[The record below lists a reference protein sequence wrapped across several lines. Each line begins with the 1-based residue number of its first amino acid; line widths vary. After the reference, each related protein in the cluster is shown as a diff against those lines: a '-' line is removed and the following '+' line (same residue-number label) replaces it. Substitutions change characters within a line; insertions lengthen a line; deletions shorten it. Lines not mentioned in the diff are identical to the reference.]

1 MEAVE
6 AMTCG
11 MQRAIGLD
19 RLQVIDQTERSE
31 SASFAL
37 CPLRPDNQRRFP
49 LPFLGQHKPAA
60 TISPRR
66 TRRQSSSSSSDMSK
80 DKLEGLVKRMEATL
94 SEMEQLKLH
103 CSRQSEEL
111 SQLVVEL
118 RRENQ
123 ELAQKY
129 EQLAMDMKEAKE
141 IIEQLQDTKFAFDA
155 KERQAQKLSRQL

>member
-1 MEAVE
+1 
-6 AMTCG
+6 
-11 MQRAIGLD
+11 
-19 RLQVIDQTERSE
+19 
-31 SASFAL
+31 
-37 CPLRPDNQRRFP
+37 
-49 LPFLGQHKPAA
+49 
-60 TISPRR
+60 
-66 TRRQSSSSSSDMSK
+66 MSK

-94 SEMEQLKLH
+94 AEMEQLKLH

-141 IIEQLQDTKFAFDA
+141 IIEQLQETKFAFDA